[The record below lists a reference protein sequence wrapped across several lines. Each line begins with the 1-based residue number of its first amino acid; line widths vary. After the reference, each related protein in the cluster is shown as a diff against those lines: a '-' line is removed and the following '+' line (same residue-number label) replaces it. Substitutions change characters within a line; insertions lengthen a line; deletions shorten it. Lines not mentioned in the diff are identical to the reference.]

1 MLTPESKRLGG
12 KGHIEGKEGNI
23 AVLLKAIGVKMIIAV
38 FPVYQ
43 RNKNGLLKLIEQ
55 SQMVHHGLHTQMPDY
70 AKKNF
75 VSCKQLQLRSTKLLR
90 LESGTHHQP
99 KNSLDTVT
107 QLAVSKLTI
116 LNATSLVA

>member
-12 KGHIEGKEGNI
+12 KGHIEGKQGNI
-23 AVLLKAIGVKMIIAV
+23 AVLLKAIVVKMIIAV

-70 AKKNF
+70 AKKKSALTTIGPF
-75 VSCKQLQLRSTKLLR
+75 F
-90 LESGTHHQP
+90 
-99 KNSLDTVT
+99 
-107 QLAVSKLTI
+107 SKRAINLC
-116 LNATSLVA
+116 